1 MRKLFTILTA
11 LAVVACPVFAG
22 AITDLG
28 LFNTGQGAASNW
40 KIGVVTA
47 PVVTNPAPGGVALPW
62 MANTA
67 SSSWISSQADL
78 QNPNMTDAVGATY
91 DYNTS
96 FTINAG
102 VYIPTSI
109 AISGRWA
116 MDNFGSLY
124 VNNSETETAFVDYDA
139 GNPGSTFTGWHNFTI
154 EAGSFTAGG
163 SQTLHFMVGNLP
175 LNADQ
180 WNPHGLRVE
189 FTSITGDPTAV
200 IPEPGTLALLGGG
213 LLALGF
219 FRRRR

>member
-1 MRKLFTILTA
+1 MRKLLTILTA

-40 KIGVVTA
+40 KIGSTTA
-47 PVVTNPAPGGVALPW
+47 PVVTNPVPGGVTLTW
-62 MANTA
+62 MPNTVGV
-67 SSSWISSQADL
+67 SSWISSQADL
-78 QNPNMTDAVGATY
+78 MSPNMIDTVGLTY

-96 FTINAG
+96 FTIDAG
-102 VYIPTSI
+102 VYVPTSI
-109 AISGRWA
+109 AIVGRWA
-116 MDNFGSLY
+116 LDNSGGLY
-124 VNNSETETAFVDYDA
+124 VNAAASPVVSVAYAAN
-139 GNPGSTFTGWHNFTI
+139 GSTFTTWHDFTI
-154 EAGSFTAGG
+154 VAGSFTAGG
-163 SQTLHFMVGNLP
+163 AQTLHFRVTNSP

-189 FTSITGDPTAV
+189 FTSITGDPAAV

>member
-1 MRKLFTILTA
+1 MRKLLTILTV

-40 KIGVVTA
+40 KIGSTTA
-47 PVVTNPAPGGVALPW
+47 PVVTNPTPGGATLTW

-67 SSSWISSQADL
+67 SSSWISSQANL
-78 QNPNMTDAVGATY
+78 TSPNMTDAVGLTY

-96 FTINAG
+96 FTLNAG
-102 VYIPTSI
+102 QYVPTSI
-109 AISGRWA
+109 AITGRWA
-116 MDNFGSLY
+116 LDNFGSLY
-124 VNNSETETAFVDYDA
+124 VNGSETETAFIDYDA
-139 GNPGSTFTGWHNFTI
+139 GNPGATFTGWHSFTI
-154 EAGSFTAGG
+154 AAGSFTAGG
-163 SQTLHFMVGNLP
+163 LQTLHFSVGNLA
-175 LNADQ
+175 LNPDQ

-189 FTSITGDPTAV
+189 FLTVTGDAV
-200 IPEPGTLALLGGG
+200 AAVPEPGTLAMLGGG